1 MSRLIRLLIA
11 LLFLTLAG
19 PDQGARPA
27 AAQETPAAA
36 KGAPPPAS
44 ASPAPVRT
52 PDPLQEFVPH
62 EKLPAD
68 SAVALPVDI

>member
-1 MSRLIRLLIA
+1 MSRLIRLLLA

-19 PDQGARPA
+19 QGQGARPA
-27 AAQETPAAA
+27 AAQE
-36 KGAPPPAS
+36 APPPAS
-44 ASPAPVRT
+44 PAPART

-68 SAVALPVDI
+68 SAVAFPVDI